1 MLLVVPAYSAV
12 SLYPPNSKEGYVAR
26 LLLNEVPFPGERGWI
41 SEADTK
47 AAMAS
52 ILWVLHARI
61 EYVPRGYSQ
70 TELATIKTNDILD
83 VITAGGIRGQCDGF
97 YRDSDGNL
105 KMVTRIPQRIDRLL
119 KIANTG
125 SPGRFARLM
134 EYGQRLT
141 IAYFR
146 GGMAAADRFVSL
158 ERVGKVVVTGRAY
171 SWMANQDFY
180 HPGGDYIKIPD
191 ADGGAL
197 GGNRFSTLRER

>member
-1 MLLVVPAYSAV
+1 
-12 SLYPPNSKEGYVAR
+12 
-26 LLLNEVPFPGERGWI
+26 
-41 SEADTK
+41 
-47 AAMAS
+47 
-52 ILWVLHARI
+52 
-61 EYVPRGYSQ
+61 
-70 TELATIKTNDILD
+70 
-83 VITAGGIRGQCDGF
+83 
-97 YRDSDGNL
+97 
-105 KMVTRIPQRIDRLL
+105 MVTRIPQRIDRLL